1 MIRNKKQEKANSI
14 PIHFADE
21 ETQAQVEPN
30 GPGRDAVDDPSPSHE
45 VGADSINETME
56 EAQRSNDNPLEEA
69 KLGGMTELVELD
81 EGQAP
86 LVGGSEPLEG
96 HDDISSTDS
105 SSSAEEDH
113 ASSPGNEMAAGPMLA
128 ELIATRA
135 ELRRVETD
143 RNDLLERLARRQADF
158 ENFRKRVERER
169 GETFQRIVGDV
180 VSKLLP
186 VMDNMRRALQ
196 AESILE
202 KNESAEFRHFLRGVE
217 LIYKQLNDALQE
229 LGVEPVPAVGQP
241 FDPHVHEAVATEHS
255 DEYEPDTV
263 TQELLRGYRLGEK
276 LLRPAMVKVSTRQ

>member
-1 MIRNKKQEKANSI
+1 MIRKKKDEKDNRIPVQFVDDEPRPPDEANVDSVDETSLSPDTERASSAGTSEEVQRESDDAI
-14 PIHFADE
+14 ERGTSAGTAPNAHSDAGSDE
-21 ETQAQVEPN
+21 ETDGSSESDSPAISIEDPDPAQAN
-30 GPGRDAVDDPSPSHE
+30 DP
-45 VGADSINETME
+45 T
-56 EAQRSNDNPLEEA
+56 
-69 KLGGMTELVELD
+69 
-81 EGQAP
+81 
-86 LVGGSEPLEG
+86 
-96 HDDISSTDS
+96 
-105 SSSAEEDH
+105 
-113 ASSPGNEMAAGPMLA
+113 AGPMLA

-135 ELRRVETD
+135 ELRRVETE

-158 ENFRKRVERER
+158 ENYRKRVERER
-169 GETFQRIVGDV
+169 GETYQRMVGDV

-241 FDPHVHEAVATEHS
+241 FDPHLHEAVATEHS

-263 TQELLRGYRLGEK
+263 IQELLRGYRLGEK
-276 LLRPAMVKVSTRQ
+276 LLRPAMVKVSTKQ